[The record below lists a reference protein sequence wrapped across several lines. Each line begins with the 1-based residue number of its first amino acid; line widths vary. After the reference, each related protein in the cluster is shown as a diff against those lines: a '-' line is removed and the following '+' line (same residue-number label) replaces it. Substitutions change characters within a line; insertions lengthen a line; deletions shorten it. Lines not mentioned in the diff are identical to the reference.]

1 MTDKILP
8 RERVLM
14 GRNLHT
20 EAGFL
25 STGPEPGSD
34 LSDDWAV
41 GFLCEGGGR
50 GEREG
55 ERKGG
60 RGRGE
65 EGRKGGKR
73 GRGRGGGEDAGEE
86 GGEEDVGGGRR
97 EKGERAGARWAV
109 VSGGR

>member
-1 MTDKILP
+1 MCSLSWSRWGGTTDKILP

-41 GFLCEGGGR
+41 GFWCQGGGR

-55 ERKGG
+55 WRMW
-60 RGRGE
+60 E
-65 EGRKGGKR
+65 EGE
-73 GRGRGGGEDAGEE
+73 GREGR
-86 GGEEDVGGGRR
+86 
-97 EKGERAGARWAV
+97 
-109 VSGGR
+109 S

>member
-65 EGRKGGKR
+65 EGRKGGKKRERKRRR
-73 GRGRGGGEDAGEE
+73 GGCGGGGRGGGC
-86 GGEEDVGGGRR
+86 GRR
-97 EKGERAGARWAV
+97 EERE
-109 VSGGR
+109 GREGRS

>member
-1 MTDKILP
+1 M
-8 RERVLM
+8 
-14 GRNLHT
+14 
-20 EAGFL
+20 

-41 GFLCEGGGR
+41 GFWCQGGGR

-65 EGRKGGKR
+65 ERRKGGKKRERKRRR
-73 GRGRGGGEDAGEE
+73 GGCPGGGRGGGC
-86 GGEEDVGGGRR
+86 GRR

>member
-1 MTDKILP
+1 MRTTDKILP
-8 RERVLM
+8 PERVLM

-41 GFLCEGGGR
+41 GFLCGGWWEGGEGEREEGGG
-50 GEREG
+50 GER
-55 ERKGG
+55 RGG
-60 RGRGE
+60 RE
-65 EGRKGGKR
+65 ER
-73 GRGRGGGEDAGEE
+73 RGRGGGEDAGEE
-86 GGEEDVGGGRR
+86 CGRR
-97 EKGERAGARWAV
+97 EKGKKAGARWAV